1 MKRFAALAAPVAALV
16 MAGAAHASLP
26 VGATAP
32 EFTAKGAL
40 AGKPLDFDLQKQ
52 LKKGPVVLYFFPA
65 AFTSGCTLE
74 AHAFSDAT
82 DDFKKAGAT
91 IVGITGGNVDRVAE
105 FSKTECRDKFAVLAD
120 PGLAIS
126 KTYDAKSTFG
136 TREISA
142 RTSYV
147 IGRDG
152 KVTFIHSD
160 MNPSKHVELTLAAVK
175 ELKK

>member
-1 MKRFAALAAPVAALV
+1 MKRLALAAASFTALV
-16 MAGAAHASLP
+16 TAAVPALASLP

-32 EFTAKGAL
+32 EFTAKGAM
-40 AGKPLDFDLQKQ
+40 AGKEFDFDLQKQ

-91 IVGITGGNVDRVAE
+91 VVGVTAGNVDRVAE
-105 FSKTECRDKFAVLAD
+105 FSKTECRDKFAVVAD
-120 PGLAIS
+120 PKAKIAAE
-126 KTYDAKSTFG
+126 YKSTLAMKPDW
-136 TREISA
+136 SD

-152 KVTFIHSD
+152 KITFVHSD
-160 MNPSKHVELTLAAVK
+160 MNPGKHVELTLAAVK
-175 ELKK
+175 ALK

>member
-1 MKRFAALAAPVAALV
+1 MKRLALAAASFAALVA
-16 MAGAAHASLP
+16 AGAAQASLP
-26 VGATAP
+26 VGAVAP

-40 AGKPLDFDLQKQ
+40 AGKELDFDLQKQ

-105 FSKTECRDKFAVLAD
+105 FSKVECRDKFAVLAD

-126 KTYDAKSTFG
+126 KTYDAKSSFMG
-136 TREISA
+136 HDISA

-175 ELKK
+175 ALK

>member
-1 MKRFAALAAPVAALV
+1 MKRLVLAAASAAALAAAALP
-16 MAGAAHASLP
+16 ALASLP

-40 AGKPLDFDLQKQ
+40 AGKDFDFDLQKQ

-91 IVGITGGNVDRVAE
+91 IVGVTAGNVERVAE
-105 FSKTECRDKFAVLAD
+105 FSKVECRDKFAVIAD
-120 PGLAIS
+120 PGARIAGE
-126 KTYDAKSTFG
+126 YKSTLALKPNW
-136 TREISA
+136 SD

-147 IGRDG
+147 IDKAG
-152 KVTFIHSD
+152 KITFVHSAMD
-160 MNPSKHVELTLAAVK
+160 PSKHVELTLAAVK
-175 ELKK
+175 ALK